1 MVAKELPIFLEA
13 LPDFLGAVKF
23 TSVWQGVFRL
33 HDFSGRKKF
42 KEFEKVTLKYFRNN
56 KKINSAADFGGKP
69 VTS

>member
-1 MVAKELPIFLEA
+1 V
-13 LPDFLGAVKF
+13 
-23 TSVWQGVFRL
+23 
-33 HDFSGRKKF
+33 SGREYSDSMISASGKNF